1 MIVNILARFLE
12 QILNKNNEVF
22 FSSFKTYFTWHIIA
36 VIIFFK
42 YLPDIKIHCPRCS
55 SVSDLYALSATANL
69 QKIKLIYLELNAK
82 YELKILVLQNISDK
96 ILVNFFFVISM

>member
-1 MIVNILARFLE
+1 MKF
-12 QILNKNNEVF
+12 F